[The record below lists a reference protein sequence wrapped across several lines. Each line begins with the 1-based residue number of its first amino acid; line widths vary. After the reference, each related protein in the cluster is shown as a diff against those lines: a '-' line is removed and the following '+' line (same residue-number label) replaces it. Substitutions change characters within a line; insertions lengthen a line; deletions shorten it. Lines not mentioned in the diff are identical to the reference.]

1 MSLISCWNACQFLDS
16 SNSMFRKINYFLRW
30 LNKSNHSVG
39 NRGEEIGHWNLSNPS
54 LDRHIKEL
62 EFRITRSESADL
74 YGQYLSIFK
83 GAGIDYE
90 STREYTQGDDTRFI
104 DWNRTAKSNEIWSKE
119 FREERGRTVLFLVDN
134 SMSMIAPPPFGEKT
148 LAVLQVLT
156 LLGYSAVSAGDLVGL
171 ITFSSDVHSV
181 MRPRKGKGNVLQ
193 IMRRILQDSSDTN
206 VKSRQGT
213 DVAKVIQFSNRL
225 LKQGSVVFILSDF
238 VDITSLETIR
248 LLARKHDVT
257 VVRIDGPDCDLS
269 MENGL
274 IDLLDVETGR
284 SKIVDFTDFR
294 GSDELFLHGGKK
306 KSSGSI
312 FQELGVSELVLN
324 TNSDITVELLT
335 YLRVRSRRMFRQL

>member
-1 MSLISCWNACQFLDS
+1 
-16 SNSMFRKINYFLRW
+16 MFRKINYFLRR

-39 NRGEEIGHWNLSNPS
+39 SRRQEIGHWNLSNPN

-62 EFRITRSESADL
+62 EFRITRSKSADL

-83 GAGIDYE
+83 GVGIDYE
-90 STREYTQGDDTRFI
+90 GTREYTQGDDTRFI

-148 LAVLQVLT
+148 LAVLQVLS

-181 MRPRKGKGNVLQ
+181 MRPRKGKGNILQ
-193 IMRRILQDSSDTN
+193 IIRRILQDSSD
-206 VKSRQGT
+206 VSAESRQGT

-257 VVRIDGPDCDLS
+257 VVRIDGPDSDLS

-274 IDLLDVETGR
+274 IDLLDVETGQSR
-284 SKIVDFTDFR
+284 IADLTDFR
-294 GSDELFLHGGKK
+294 GSEELFLQGSEK
-306 KSSGSI
+306 KSNGLN

>member
-1 MSLISCWNACQFLDS
+1 
-16 SNSMFRKINYFLRW
+16 MFRKINYFLRW
-30 LNKSNHSVG
+30 LDKSNHSVDS
-39 NRGEEIGHWNLSNPS
+39 RRQEKGHWNLSNPN

-83 GAGIDYE
+83 GVGIDYE
-90 STREYTQGDDTRFI
+90 GTREYTQGDDTRFI

-148 LAVLQVLT
+148 LAVLQVLS

-181 MRPRKGKGNVLQ
+181 MRPRKGKGNILQ
-193 IMRRILQDSSDTN
+193 IMRTILRDSSDISA
-206 VKSRQGT
+206 KSRQGT

-238 VDITSLETIR
+238 VDTTSLETIR

-257 VVRIDGPDCDLS
+257 VVRIDGPDSDLS

-274 IDLLDVETGR
+274 IDLLDVETGQSR
-284 SKIVDFTDFR
+284 IADLTDFR
-294 GSDELFLHGGKK
+294 GSEELFLQGSEK
-306 KSSGSI
+306 KSNGLN